1 MKKINEKNQIISGLI
16 ILIVGLL
23 LFSCNYTKDKIINR
37 GLVIQTDSTSCLP
50 SSEFGLDNI
59 KFSFTPDSI
68 REKIGE
74 PDSISNQPDFNS
86 ETWHYKHFDISIV
99 NNDHI
104 YYISSK
110 DTIASTPSGLKIG
123 LTKTEISKILFGKNS
138 GIFKITPEATNVQ
151 IVNCDTEYYMVFDF
165 EANKLIKLGMGID
178 LP

>member
-1 MKKINEKNQIISGLI
+1 MINEKNILKSGLI
-16 ILIVGLL
+16 ILLTGLIF
-23 LFSCNYTKDKIINR
+23 FSCNYTRNKIINR
-37 GLVIQTDSTSCLP
+37 GLVIQTDSTSCIP
-50 SSEFGLDNI
+50 ASEFGLDNI

-74 PDSISNQPDFNS
+74 PDSISIQPDFNS

-104 YYISSK
+104 YYMLSK

-123 LTKTEISKILFGKNS
+123 LSKTEISKILFGQNS

-165 EANKLIKLGMGID
+165 EANKLVKLGMGID